1 MNIQI
6 ILRVAAL
13 VFITTAGVSE
23 ESRTW
28 TSRATGRQFAGI
40 FVSATE
46 TSVSIRRAADNVI
59 FEVKKADLAQADL
72 DWITQHIQ
80 ETPPAGAVEDLSE
93 LIAGIP
99 AAQSTPAV
107 AVLLIEEG
115 GIRGMGVA
123 GVRKAGDGAK
133 VGMDDKWHLGSCTK
147 SMTATL
153 AATFVEE
160 GAITWETTVGEV
172 LGQKMKMLKDYESV
186 TLGLLLANRGG
197 IPGTVPDTVYTGVE
211 TGTPVKDLSDR
222 EILKQRTGYIEAVLN
237 VPPASPPGTR
247 YQYSNAGFI
256 VAGVMLEVLAGK
268 PWEKLI
274 EERIFNP
281 LGMVNSG
288 FGNAARGDNQSP
300 SQPWPHQDD
309 GSPVPPGPGD
319 DNSWVLGP
327 AGTVHGSLK
336 DIARYLTMH
345 ATLEVGP
352 VLKKRET
359 FEFLHTAVPD
369 NNDYARGWIVAR
381 TPWSQGPAISHDG
394 SNTMNHCS
402 FWIAPERKAAVAAF
416 TNCAKNG
423 SETCRAAIKIVT
435 EKYFQGPP

>member
-1 MNIQI
+1 MNIQT

-13 VFITTAGVSE
+13 AWITTAGFSE
-23 ESRTW
+23 ETRTW
-28 TSRATGRQFAGI
+28 TSLATGRPFAGV

-46 TSVSIRRAADNVI
+46 TSVSIRRAADHVV
-59 FEVKKADLAQADL
+59 FEVKKADLVPEDL
-72 DWITQHIQ
+72 DWITRHIQ
-80 ETPPAGAVEDLSE
+80 EAPPAGAVDDLSE
-93 LIAGIP
+93 LISRIP
-99 AAQSTPAV
+99 GEQNTPAV
-107 AVLLIEEG
+107 AVLVIERG
-115 GIRGMGVA
+115 AIRGMGVA
-123 GVRKAGDGAK
+123 GVRKAGDLAK

-160 GAITWETTVGEV
+160 GAINWETTVGEV
-172 LGQKMKMLKDYESV
+172 LGKKMKILKDYEPV

-197 IPGTVPDTVYTGVE
+197 IPGSVPDTVFAGVE
-211 TGTPVKDLSDR
+211 TGTAVRDLSAR
-222 EILKQRTGYIEAVLN
+222 EILKQRAGYAEAVLN

-247 YQYSNAGFI
+247 FQYSNSGYV
-256 VAGVMLEVLAGK
+256 VAGVMLEVLTGK
-268 PWEKLI
+268 PWEELI

-281 LGMVNSG
+281 LGMTNSG
-288 FGNAARGDNQSP
+288 FGNAARSDKQNP

-309 GSPVPPGPGD
+309 GSPVPPGSGD

-345 ATLEVGP
+345 STLEAGP
-352 VLKKRET
+352 VLKKRAT
-359 FEFLHTAVPD
+359 FDFLHTAVPG
-369 NNDYARGWIVAR
+369 NNDYARGWIVAT

-402 FWIAPERKAAVAAF
+402 VWIAPKRRAAVAAF
-416 TNCAKNG
+416 TNSGRNG
-423 SETCRAAIKIVT
+423 NETCRAAIQIVT
-435 EKYFQGPP
+435 EAFFQGPP